1 MANPTVATKR
11 LHHAPPGTYGATV
24 RVIDLFS
31 QSTSVVVTPQGQTT
45 AQQIAEDSLLL
56 AARLQMA
63 GLEPGDRV
71 AVRLQNSLG
80 YLQLLA
86 TCSAARLVL
95 VSVNTRYSQAEV
107 DDLVARSG
115 ARLVID
121 RPEVIDALPAAS
133 APITSDRALADDPYL
148 VFTTSGTTSKPKMV
162 RHRQRSIA
170 VHGRHAAAGFNLT
183 NQDRVLVVMPL
194 CGTFGLSSLMAGLG
208 GNATIVLTDRTDP
221 ASVAELISAQRITA
235 LNASDDLF
243 HRLVELPG
251 SDLSSVRL
259 GGYARFNSSLDGI
272 VERAE
277 TAGATLA
284 GLYGMS
290 EVQALYALR
299 DPSLDAAGRSAA
311 GGTPVAAEA
320 AARVVDGELQLQG
333 PSLFEG
339 YLVEGGDRID
349 DNLTSGAFDDGWFC
363 TGDSADMDSAD
374 IDALQGP
381 GRDSTFTYHARLN
394 DVLRLGGF
402 LVAPADIEA
411 VLLVHPFVEEAQVVS
426 VDLPTGARP
435 VAFVIGS
442 QTAPPISPDLERDII
457 RHCGE
462 HLAKYKVPVRIVQLE
477 EFPITPGANGN
488 KIQLVKLRQAAKA
501 LLAP

>member
-1 MANPTVATKR
+1 MADPTVATKR
-11 LHHAPPGTYGATV
+11 LHLAPPGTYGATV

-45 AQQIAEDSLLL
+45 AQQIAEDGLLL

-86 TCSAARLVL
+86 ACSAARLVL

-121 RPEVIDALPAAS
+121 RPEVMEELPAAV
-133 APITSDRALADDPYL
+133 APITADSALADDPYL

-170 VHGRHAAAGFNLT
+170 VHGYHAANGFGLT
-183 NQDRVLVVMPL
+183 DQDRVLVVMPL
-194 CGTFGLSSLMAGLG
+194 CGTFGLASLTAGLG
-208 GNATIVLTDRTDP
+208 GNATIILTDRTDP
-221 ASVAELISAQRITA
+221 PWVAELISTHGITT

-243 HRLVELPG
+243 HRLVEHPD

-277 TAGATLA
+277 AAGATLA

-290 EVQALYALR
+290 EVQALFALR
-299 DPSLDAAGRSAA
+299 DPALDAAGRSAA
-311 GGTPVAAEA
+311 GGTPVAVEA
-320 AARVVDGELQLQG
+320 AARVVEGELQLRG

-349 DNLTSGAFDDGWFC
+349 DDLTTGAFDDGWFC
-363 TGDSADMDSAD
+363 TGDSADMDTADMDSARTD
-374 IDALQGP
+374 Y
-381 GRDSTFTYHARLN
+381 TFTYHARLN

-411 VLLVHPFVEEAQVVS
+411 VLLDHPFVAEAQVVS

-435 VAFVIGS
+435 VAFVIGR
-442 QTAPPISPDLERDII
+442 QKTALLDSDVERDII

-462 HLAKYKVPVRIVQLE
+462 QLAKYKVPVRIVQLDA
-477 EFPITPGANGN
+477 FPITPGANGN